1 MVSDHAK
8 RNGVRPVS
16 VAVAIAIF
24 GILAMLVVDHGPW
37 SRPHPQNP
45 RFANYQTTGEAA
57 HAVGAHVTPTLPKSA
72 RAATAHAEAG
82 RAAQSRARNNPLVR
96 RI

>member
-57 HAVGAHVTPTLPKSA
+57 HAVGAHVTPTLPKSPLEPQPPMPKQ
-72 RAATAHAEAG
+72 AEPP
-82 RAAQSRARNNPLVR
+82 NPEPG
-96 RI
+96 IIH